1 MNKLTRLGARAM
13 MAAALLGAIAFAGPT
28 HAATGDHAMIL
39 AQTTPPPP
47 ATQPAPPATQ
57 APAAAPAAAG
67 RAGPVAHVETRI
79 KDLHR
84 RLHITP
90 AQEAAW
96 SSVAQVM
103 RDNAKTMESLAH
115 ERYENAAKM
124 TAVDDLR
131 SYSALADAH
140 ADGLKKF
147 VPVFQQLYDSMSDA
161 QKKSADALFR
171 NRIGRAERKA
181 APKAQ

>member
-1 MNKLTRLGARAM
+1 M
-13 MAAALLGAIAFAGPT
+13 MAAALLGAIAFAGSA
-28 HAATGDHAMIL
+28 HAATGHHALVL

-47 ATQPAPPATQ
+47 PAAQTAAPNMP

-84 RLHITP
+84 KLHITP

-103 RDNAKTMESLAH
+103 RDNAQAMEALAK

-147 VPVFQQLYDSMSDA
+147 VSVFQQLYDSMSDA
-161 QKKSADALFR
+161 QKRTADALFR
-171 NRIGRAERKA
+171 NRIRHAEGRM
-181 APKAQ
+181 APKSK